1 MTTSL
6 ASIKARLSLAL
17 VAAVLAACSALP
29 TATSEPVKVRV
40 LAINDFHGNLLPPP
54 GGIRIQDPKDRSK
67 TLSVSAGGSE
77 HMASAVRE
85 LMAQN
90 PNHVFVSA
98 GDLIGA
104 SPLLS
109 ALFFDEP
116 TIESLSMMGL
126 EISAVGN
133 HEFDHGLTELLR
145 KQNGGCHPIEG
156 CKGPTQFKGAS
167 FQYLAASTWDTRNGK
182 TVFPAY
188 QIKRFEGVPVAFI
201 GLTLKGTPGI
211 VMPSGVAG
219 LRFDDEAGTVNR
231 LVPELKAKGV
241 QTIVLLIHE
250 GGIPVGDY
258 NECPGISGPIV
269 DIVKHLDKAVRLVVS
284 GHTHRAYN
292 CNIDGR
298 LVTSGDKY
306 GTIVTAIDLQLDRK
320 TSELISAKAD
330 NVIVRTE
337 QFTKDAAQTQL
348 IAGYEKVAAPLIN
361 RVVGSIVEAISR
373 DANPAGATPMGEL
386 VADAQLA
393 ATAAPHQGGAQIA
406 FMNTGGVRQ
415 AFTFKPGGT
424 VTYGDVF
431 SVQPFNNNLITM
443 TLSGAQIH
451 RVLESQWRSA
461 NGHPIYLYV
470 SQGFSYS
477 WDASKPP
484 GSRVAFESIKLK
496 GQPLDPNANYRVTV
510 NAFVAAGGDGFKIF
524 TEGKAPLVGIMDSDA
539 LALYMQAHPG
549 LKPSALERV
558 KRLN

>member
-1 MTTSL
+1 MKIRFSL
-6 ASIKARLSLAL
+6 AF
-17 VAAVLAACSALP
+17 AAVILSACSALP
-29 TATSEPVKVRV
+29 TAPSEPVKVRV

-54 GGIRIQDPKDRSK
+54 GGIRIRDPQDHQK
-67 TLSVSAGGSE
+67 TLSVSAGGAE
-77 HMASAVRE
+77 HLATAVRD

-90 PNHVFVSA
+90 PNHVFVAA

-145 KQNGGCHPIEG
+145 KQNGGCHPLEG

-167 FQYLAASTWDTRNGK
+167 FQYLAASTWDTRSGK

-188 QIKRFEGVPVAFI
+188 QVKSFQGVPVAFI

-219 LRFDDEAGTVNR
+219 LRFDDEASTVNH
-231 LVPELKAKGV
+231 LVPELKAKGI
-241 QTIVLLIHE
+241 QTIVVLIHE
-250 GGIPVGDY
+250 GGVPTGDY
-258 NECPGISGPIV
+258 NECPGISGAIV
-269 DIVKHLDKAVRLVVS
+269 DIVKHLDKAVRLVIS

-306 GTIVTAIDLQLDRK
+306 GTLVTSIDLELDAK
-320 TSELISAKAD
+320 TRELISAKAD

-337 QFTKDAAQTQL
+337 QFAKDAAQTQL

-361 RVVGSIVEAISR
+361 RVVGSIVETISR
-373 DANPAGATPMGEL
+373 DANSAGASPMGEL
-386 VADAQLA
+386 VADAQLK
-393 ATAAPHQGGAQIA
+393 ATAAPDQGGAQIA

-415 AFTFKPGGT
+415 ALAFKSGGA

-443 TLSGAQIH
+443 TLSGEQI
-451 RVLESQWRSA
+451 RRLLELQWRSA
-461 NGHPIYLYV
+461 NSHGAILYV
-470 SQGFSYS
+470 SQGFGYT
-477 WDASKPP
+477 WDASKPV
-484 GSRVAFESIKLK
+484 GSRVAVESIKLN
-496 GQPLDPNANYRVTV
+496 GRPLDLKADYRVTV
-510 NAFVAAGGDGFKIF
+510 NAFVASGGDGFKLF
-524 TEGKAPLVGIMDSDA
+524 TEGRSPLVGMPDVDA

-549 LKPSALERV
+549 LKPSALDRV
-558 KRLN
+558 KRMD